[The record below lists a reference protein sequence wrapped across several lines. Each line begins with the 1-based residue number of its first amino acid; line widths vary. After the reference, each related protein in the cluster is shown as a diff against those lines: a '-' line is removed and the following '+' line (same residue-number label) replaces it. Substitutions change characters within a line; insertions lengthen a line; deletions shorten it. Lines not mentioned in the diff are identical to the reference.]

1 MNITVYTLPAC
12 VQCETTKRY
21 LDKQNVSY
29 SVVDIS
35 EDAEAHQRVMEAGF
49 TAAPV
54 VSVNDGE
61 KMWSGFRLDK
71 LQYLAYDV
79 HKVAT
84 ASA

>member
-21 LDKQNVSY
+21 LDKQNVPY

-35 EDAEAHQRVMEAGF
+35 EDSDAHQRVMEMGF

-61 KMWSGFRLDK
+61 KIWSGFRLDK

-79 HKVAT
+79 HKVVKQ
-84 ASA
+84 SA

>member
-1 MNITVYTLPAC
+1 MNVTVYTLPAC

-21 LDKQNVSY
+21 LDRAGVSY
-29 SVVDIS
+29 EVIDIS
-35 EDAEAHQRVMEAGF
+35 QDADAHQRVMDMGF

-61 KMWSGFRLDK
+61 KTWSGFRLDK

-79 HKVAT
+79 HKVAQT
-84 ASA
+84 A